1 MDPAD
6 PRYVLPKRSLVGPT
20 LGIVG
25 GLLGVTLVLA
35 RHCAA
40 SAERERAQQVA
51 DDVHRATA
59 EFGRE
64 RTAPAVLP
72 ATEPDAA
79 PVEFELVRGDQRED
93 LTTQLVELGDRVLVL
108 RRTPIWVW
116 NGPRMSLEHPSS
128 MRAAATADGVLLS
141 TDDATAEVALVD
153 DPGPAAD
160 ALATLRATYVSTG
173 RIESTKATT
182 MTLLGRPI
190 TGERLKTSGPTFEI
204 YVAGAGGDRQLRVIL
219 STTTGGAFGELK
231 AALETLAVTPRP
243 RRAEFEARLKQ
254 AGGAELGTATAQLDE
269 PFTIGDERMTIARR
283 ATVREQRRGVGF
295 EHDPGLVV
303 IDAGTDVPAF
313 MLRQRD
319 ITIQLMAPPF
329 RMEPADLAAAGG
341 LLTETTPFT
350 RRVGATDYAG
360 VRGAFAMGDITV
372 ETQILAFDRGGRSFV
387 VLIQAPAASAAAAT
401 KLADA
406 VIASAH

>member
-20 LGIVG
+20 LGVLG

-51 DDVHRATA
+51 DDVRRATA

-79 PVEFELVRGDQRED
+79 PVEFALVRGDQRQD

-116 NGPRMSLEHPSS
+116 NGPRLSLEHPSS
-128 MRAAATADGVLLS
+128 MRAATTADGVLLS
-141 TDDATAEVALVD
+141 TDDATAEAALVD

-173 RIESTKATT
+173 RIESTKPTT

-204 YVAGAGGDRQLRVIL
+204 YVAGAGGDRQLRVVL
-219 STTTGGAFGELK
+219 ATTTGGAFGELK

-243 RRAEFEARLKQ
+243 RGAEFEARLKTV
-254 AGGAELGTATAQLDE
+254 AGAELGTATAQLDQ
-269 PFTIGDERMTIARR
+269 PFTIAGEQMTIARR
-283 ATVREQRRGVGF
+283 KTVREQRRGVGF

-319 ITIQLMAPPF
+319 ISIQLMAPPF

-341 LLTETTPFT
+341 MLTETTPFT
-350 RRVGATDYAG
+350 RRVGAADYAG
-360 VRGAFAMGDITV
+360 VRGTFAMGDVTV

-387 VLIQAPAASAAAAT
+387 VMIQSPASSAAAAAT
-401 KLADA
+401 LADA
-406 VIASAH
+406 VIASVR